1 MGDVDG
7 HRHPDGSRP
16 GGLGARLTPTGPRSA
31 TATPQP
37 WVVHRPGHT
46 VGDEV
51 TVAEEVHT
59 AGSECTLAG
68 SEITG
73 IDGAA
78 AHRPLPCT
86 TGLTGPHQHLL
97 SVTNTVTCAPPDG
110 DHRGGHGDGYNG
122 SGGKRGSGGGGR

>member
-1 MGDVDG
+1 M
-7 HRHPDGSRP
+7 
-16 GGLGARLTPTGPRSA
+16 
-31 TATPQP
+31 
-37 WVVHRPGHT
+37 
-46 VGDEV
+46 
-51 TVAEEVHT
+51 AEEVHT

-86 TGLTGPHQHLL
+86 TGLTGPHQHLA
-97 SVTNTVTCAPPDG
+97 VTDTVTCAPPDG